1 MNIWCGWSDLTVEVT
16 YTAGEEQ
23 RHQTM
28 EMDFWTFN
36 FLVLTSWIHASGR
49 TYRSNW
55 TLTFDVHCA
64 LNHTRFCV
72 QHSRLFTFLNPV
84 SKTVLF
90 IIKQTARSILQW
102 RHQKSSRLYSTA
114 SPMKS
119 QSSQN
124 CILSILKKLLLSWPP
139 PSPIKISKS
148 LANKTAYMKEVKL
161 HQPLTG
167 TSKKPNPFKPLWKR
181 TALICVCLII

>member
-1 MNIWCGWSDLTVEVT
+1 MIICS
-16 YTAGEEQ
+16 
-23 RHQTM
+23 
-28 EMDFWTFN
+28 
-36 FLVLTSWIHASGR
+36 VLHAPSSCLHHPTKG
-49 TYRSNW
+49 Y
-55 TLTFDVHCA
+55 F
-64 LNHTRFCV
+64 
-72 QHSRLFTFLNPV
+72 
-84 SKTVLF
+84 SKTWYSHLKAFCRKISFLF
-90 IIKQTARSILQW
+90 KADGLTALRPEVSYSEGIK
-102 RHQKSSRLYSTA
+102 KSSSLYSTA

-124 CILSILKKLLLSWPP
+124 CILLIFKKLLLSCPP